1 MKKLVKKQSGG
12 ISYKKKVS
20 VDTPVKTSPDYIKE
34 RLTEI
39 AKEGRMKPYPKQK
52 IKFNPSNVS
61 KNGLIL
67 KKPITD
73 SIYKPLKKGGAT
85 KAKKK

>member
-12 ISYKKKVS
+12 ISYKKKIS
-20 VDTPVKTSPDYIKE
+20 VKPPVKTSPDYIKE
-34 RLTEI
+34 RVTEL
-39 AKEGRMKPYPKQK
+39 MKPHPKQE

-61 KNGLIL
+61 KNGLIF

-73 SIYKPLKKGGAT
+73 SIYKPMKKGGAT

>member
-39 AKEGRMKPYPKQK
+39 AGRMKPYPKQE

>member
-20 VDTPVKTSPDYIKE
+20 VTPPVKTLPDYMKE
-34 RLTEI
+34 RVTKNAE
-39 AKEGRMKPYPKQK
+39 RMKPYPKQE

-61 KNGLIL
+61 KNDLIL

-73 SIYKPLKKGGAT
+73 SIYKPMKKGGAT